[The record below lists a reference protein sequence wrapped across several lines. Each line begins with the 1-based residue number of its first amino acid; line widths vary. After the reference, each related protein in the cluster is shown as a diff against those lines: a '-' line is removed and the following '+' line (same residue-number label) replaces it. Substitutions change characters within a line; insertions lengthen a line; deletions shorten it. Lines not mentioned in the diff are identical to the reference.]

1 MKKNI
6 FTLALI
12 FISTFTFSQNY
23 DWSKTDRNN
32 VFEECMSATSKYKN
46 ISKEQQE
53 SLSLCFLEEITKQY
67 SKKEYQAKIEVEIN
81 RIQQATIS
89 LCAKNIGV
97 NIEKT
102 QKQEITK
109 SKINEGNFKRK
120 DIIGEWRDENSK
132 IFINEDATYLIKWD
146 TGKSVAGKWWIN
158 EVKDVILEGYSGLK
172 ITSINETEFKYEQVS
187 VTSTNFWGN
196 PKTTKTSIYTA
207 TRVE

>member
-6 FTLALI
+6 FTIAITL
-12 FISTFTFSQNY
+12 ISTFSFSQNS

-97 NIEKT
+97 NIENT
-102 QKQEITK
+102 QKPEKEK
-109 SKINEGNFKRK
+109 SKINEGNFTRK
-120 DIIGEWRDENSK
+120 DLIGVWRDESCK
-132 IFINEDATYLIKWD
+132 IYMNDDATYLVKWD
-146 TGKSVAGKWWIN
+146 SGSSKAGKWWIN
-158 EVKDVILEGYSGLK
+158 EVKEIIFEDLSRLRV
-172 ITSINETEFKYEQVS
+172 TSISANEFKFEQV
-187 VTSTNFWGN
+187 VV
-196 PKTTKTSIYTA
+196 TKTNIWGTVKGTKTNSYTA

>member
-1 MKKNI
+1 MEKNI
-6 FTLALI
+6 LTLTFIL
-12 FISTFTFSQNY
+12 ISTISFSQNS

-67 SKKEYQAKIEVEIN
+67 SKSEYQAKIEVEIN
-81 RIQQATIS
+81 RIHQATIA

-97 NIEKT
+97 NIENT
-102 QKQEITK
+102 QKSEVTK

-132 IFINEDATYLIKWD
+132 IYINEDATYLIKWD
-146 TGKSVAGKWWIN
+146 NGKSVAGKWWIN
-158 EVKDVILEGYSGLK
+158 DVKDIILEGYSKLK
-172 ITSINETEFKYEQVS
+172 ITSINETEFKYEQVF
-187 VTSTNFWGN
+187 VTSKTFLGN

>member
-1 MKKNI
+1 MNRNI
-6 FTLALI
+6 YTLALFLI
-12 FISTFTFSQNY
+12 YAISFSQNT

-32 VFEECMSATSKYKN
+32 VFEECMSAISKYKN

-97 NIEKT
+97 NIENTIKPE
-102 QKQEITK
+102 KEK
-109 SKINEGNFKRK
+109 RKLNEGNFTRK
-120 DIIGEWRDENSK
+120 DLVGVWRDESCK
-132 IFINEDATYLIKWD
+132 IYMNEDATYLVKWD
-146 TGKSVAGKWWIN
+146 NGSSKAGKWWIN
-158 EVKDVILEGYSGLK
+158 EVKEIIFENLSRLRV
-172 ITSINETEFKYEQVS
+172 TSISADEFKFEQVI
-187 VTSTNFWGN
+187 V
-196 PKTTKTSIYTA
+196 TKTNIWGTVKGTKTNSYTA